1 MDTQALLN
9 KTQEVMSPFET
20 ENVIRFATNLSV
32 KSIMENPWIIAILLI
47 VFFYAVVKKSK
58 FVLASLFGIVSI
70 VLLIRF
76 TLSGQEG
83 SELTLSS
90 TLPFA
95 FGALLIGSALIYFLF
110 IKSE

>member
-1 MDTQALLN
+1 MDKETLLH
-9 KTQEVMSPFET
+9 KTKEVMAPLET

-32 KSIMENPWIIAILLI
+32 KSMMENPWVIALLLI

-58 FVLASLFGIVSI
+58 FVLASLFGIVSVI
-70 VLLIRF
+70 LLVLF

-83 SELTLSS
+83 NELTLSS

>member
-1 MDTQALLN
+1 MDKEALLH
-9 KTQEVMSPFET
+9 KTKEVMAPFET

-32 KSIMENPWIIAILLI
+32 KSMMENPWVIAILLI

-58 FVLASLFGIVSI
+58 FVLASLFGIVSVI
-70 VLLIRF
+70 LLVRF
-76 TLSGQEG
+76 TLSGQDG